1 MNHGVVKQLDSDDLL
16 PLPTDMGPS
25 SCHDVILSCWRA
37 QLSNNGSNPSLFRA
51 LCSAYGWPYLRLGLL
66 KVFFNRK
73 SRSHTLDKT
82 KMMETKACALLFSL
96 YMEYLYHM
104 FRLLWTAGI

>member
-1 MNHGVVKQLDSDDLL
+1 MTFNFITPVMNHGVVKQLDSEDLL

-25 SCHDVILSCWRA
+25 SCHDVILSCWQA

-66 KVFFNRK
+66 KVFFNSK
-73 SRSHTLDKT
+73 SCFPLT
-82 KMMETKACALLFSL
+82 C
-96 YMEYLYHM
+96 
-104 FRLLWTAGI
+104 

>member
-1 MNHGVVKQLDSDDLL
+1 MTFNFITPVMNHGVVKQLDYDDLL

-25 SCHDVILSCWRA
+25 SCHDVILSCWQA
-37 QLSNNGSNPSLFRA
+37 QLSNNGSNASLFRA

-73 SRSHTLDKT
+73 SCFPPAHWINL
-82 KMMETKACALLFSL
+82 C
-96 YMEYLYHM
+96 
-104 FRLLWTAGI
+104 